1 MKYRNDFYYLTIF
14 LKFQSISEN
23 SKDSV
28 RKIHVHF
35 AFVSQEFINQLILMR
50 GTFTHLITVNVL
62 LQTPH
67 SSLGA
72 VLIQLTWNA
81 MKTNLR
87 DIIFCSASIQLG
99 RNESIVDE
107 KCIFTFANQITACY
121 VLGSGKWILAEGL
134 YVSLLF
140 IKSEGHEFPI
150 TIMYCFL
157 RDSMYCILIETV
169 ASVPAASWLNQ
180 KKELEREPQ
189 NMLIHS
195 PYYSANGREID

>member
-1 MKYRNDFYYLTIF
+1 LKYRNDFYYLTIF

-121 VLGSGKWILAEGL
+121 VLGSGK
-134 YVSLLF
+134 
-140 IKSEGHEFPI
+140 
-150 TIMYCFL
+150 
-157 RDSMYCILIETV
+157 
-169 ASVPAASWLNQ
+169 
-180 KKELEREPQ
+180 
-189 NMLIHS
+189 
-195 PYYSANGREID
+195 